1 MRPGGGRERL
11 TSEAI
16 PEAIPPHSAGQVRH
30 NGTSIRARRLQDLES
45 DMGYDTRRR
54 VLEGVL

>member
-1 MRPGGGRERL
+1 MRPSVGRERL

-16 PEAIPPHSAGQVRH
+16 PEAIQPHSAGQVQH
-30 NGTSIRARRLQDLES
+30 SDTSIRARRLQDLES